1 MFRIWSDVGLESIS
15 NPGATIQLSDVNNE
29 VLIQLPDQTSKLTI
43 IRFAKGN
50 LLFDDQESVLGINGD
65 KIEAYQKRNGAHT
78 WIVEQVKQVNID
90 ATEKLFTRMH
100 IHSKPAFG
108 TWPYDCERIIPCQD
122 VPMQTCGC
130 DNYASNVNSEKSG
143 IVYNMDAADSEMA
156 NKVDFQSCQELKN
169 HGVSISGQFIIDGEE
184 TYCNSWSESNIEYNI
199 IKILLHND

>member
-29 VLIQLPDQTSKLTI
+29 VLIQLPDQTSKLTR

-65 KIEAYQKRNGAHT
+65 KIEVYQKRSGAHT
-78 WIVEQVKQVNID
+78 WIVEQVNID
-90 ATEKLFTRMH
+90 ATETLFTRMH

-108 TWPYDCERIIPCQD
+108 MWPYDCERIIQCQD

-130 DNYASNVNSEKSG
+130 DNYASNENSEKSG
-143 IVYNMDAADSEMA
+143 IVYNMDADSEMA
-156 NKVDFQSCQELKN
+156 NKFDFQSCQELKN

-199 IKILLHND
+199 IKKLLHND

>member
-29 VLIQLPDQTSKLTI
+29 VLIQLPDQTSKLTR

-65 KIEAYQKRNGAHT
+65 KIEAYQKRDGTHI
-78 WIVEQVKQVNID
+78 WIVEQVEID
-90 ATEKLFTRMH
+90 ATENLFTRMH

-108 TWPYDCERIIPCQD
+108 MWPYDCERIIPCQD

-199 IKILLHND
+199 IKLLFHNN